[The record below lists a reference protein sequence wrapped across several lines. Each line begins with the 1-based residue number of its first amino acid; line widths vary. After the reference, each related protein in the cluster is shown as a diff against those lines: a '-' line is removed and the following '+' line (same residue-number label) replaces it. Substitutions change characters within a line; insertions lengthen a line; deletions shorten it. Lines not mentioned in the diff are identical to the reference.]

1 MSAYLVVQLSVTDPG
16 WIENYVAEVPVILRK
31 YGGEYLVVS
40 QKFQQYEGV
49 GPVPD
54 QIAIFTFPTLDAI
67 TQFMEC
73 EEYKPYK
80 EARFKGATAT
90 IIGVE
95 G

>member
-1 MSAYLVVQLSVTDPG
+1 MSAYLVVQLGVTDPS
-16 WIENYVAEVPVILRK
+16 WIENYIDNVPTILRK

-40 QKFQQYEGV
+40 QQLRQYEGA
-49 GPVPD
+49 GAPPD
-54 QIAIFTFPTLDAI
+54 QVAIFTFPSLDSI

-80 EARFKGATAT
+80 DARISGSSATV
-90 IIGVE
+90 IGVE